1 MDDKI
6 IISREELMENKVDVV
21 LKRQHEE
28 MALRTGMNSQVD
40 TGKDKIG
47 LIYKSWFNLM
57 LAGLIGAFIAWL
69 LIEPLIYNDDGNG
82 IHSGSAYLLFSC
94 VGGLVGLFIGCTE
107 GILGRNILRTL
118 KGGLVGM
125 LIGAV
130 GGIISTY
137 FAEIVYRAIIH
148 IGFSFFNKDSL
159 NDLSHNFSALFVVII
174 ARSLGWCIAGM
185 TIGLGPGI
193 ALGSKKLT
201 FNAFLG
207 GMIGGALGGFLFD
220 PINYVVSGGTLSS
233 GDNVSR
239 AIGLCVIGA
248 AAGLMI
254 GLVELVT
261 MDAWFYMNDGPL
273 KGKQFILYKNP
284 TTIGSSAG
292 CEIYLFK
299 DPYISPRHAKISK
312 IRDGY
317 LLEDMDSTTGTLV
330 NGVKITKH
338 KLLSGD
344 IIKIG
349 ESTLIYRE
357 KSKS

>member
-6 IISREELMENKVDVV
+6 IISREELMESRVDNV
-21 LKRQHEE
+21 LKRQQEE

-40 TGKDKIG
+40 TGKDRIG

-57 LAGLIGAFIAWL
+57 LAGLVGAFIAWL
-69 LIEPLIYNDDGNG
+69 LIEPHIYNDVGRSISDDY
-82 IHSGSAYLLFSC
+82 SDYLLLSC

-107 GILGRNILRTL
+107 GILSRNIVRAL
-118 KGGLVGM
+118 KGGLIGM
-125 LIGAV
+125 LLGAI

-137 FAEIVYRAIIH
+137 FAEIVYNYVLNMGDA
-148 IGFSFFNKDSL
+148 FLNKGSRDV
-159 NDLSHNFSALFVVII
+159 SHNFSAIIIQII

-220 PINYVVSGGTLSS
+220 PIDYIISGGSFAT
-233 GDNVSR
+233 GAEVSR

-284 TTIGSSAG
+284 TTVGSSAG

-299 DPYISPRHAKISK
+299 DPYISPRHARISK

-330 NGVKITKH
+330 NGLKITKH
-338 KLLSGD
+338 KLMTGD